1 MKSVLKS
8 LENICSKNITK
19 RKILV
24 MPSYTEGLS
33 LLNALAL
40 NNVNIANIKV
50 ETPLSLAKDISKMSL
65 YKSGKDFLDRS
76 SARYV
81 VLNLFNQLLTENKLK
96 YFQQL
101 SPSVGVISEL
111 ENVLYELRITD
122 YTHINFPVNSFID
135 PEKEHDIKTLL
146 QKYENYLEN
155 NNRIDEPGLYKH
167 SIQMLQKDS
176 FHKDKLFLIPA
187 NLELPLL
194 SKSFISMLTKNNHEI
209 IKFAQLKSLNVPEN
223 YYSNNPYSDTID
235 NCFSWLY
242 ELNNSENLDKNPGF
256 EIYRAYGESN
266 EAKKVIRVLKRDAIN
281 LDDAVIYTTSSQ
293 LYNQILYDLSC
304 TYNIPMTFEEGI
316 SVSNT
321 SPGKL
326 LLSVLEWISEK
337 YSVPKFCTMSTGGF
351 FKFSNNEISPLKISK
366 ILKESKIAWGKK
378 RYKKILENELTNTTN
393 DYKIEILN
401 VVLSELNSIFD
412 EIPDTENTSSIS
424 LSEFSKGLVN
434 ILNKHTRIRNET
446 DASALTTL
454 TENLSNLADYSTQE
468 FQEKEI
474 IKMLKKL
481 VYGININASSAKPGH
496 IHVTNFQNGIWHNR
510 KHNFI
515 LGLDAEKFPG
525 KGGESPFLLDM
536 EKERIGKIQ
545 TSIQR
550 KSRNIYKMTELLAN
564 TNGKIYAMFT
574 NYDTEAARLQSPSSL
589 LLQIYRL
596 QEKLDKST
604 PDKEHIESY
613 LPFKNSE
620 KEILDETELWLH
632 KAFYSGGIKNNEE
645 IFPSVYPVFNKGL
658 FALSERQSS
667 INEYNGCEL
676 NISDEIV
683 NKLLYEKTFS
693 NSKLETMGS
702 CPLRFFFQHILY
714 LKPLEEYEYD
724 PWRWLDPLERGTLLH
739 RIFELFYKELIN
751 KKEMP
756 ELDKHM
762 GLLENIAKTETEE
775 LKDLLQPPSET
786 VYESEFNEILDSCR
800 IFLQKESTKL
810 SKEGHPL
817 YLELYFGNYP
827 ESEGSSFPTA
837 VFTLPSGRK
846 IQLSGRIDRI
856 DQLNNGSYKIIDYK
870 TGSTRDYSSNEYFKK
885 GKQLQHALYSLAFEK
900 LMGNKYKISQSG
912 YYFPTT
918 KGEGSEYMYPPS
930 DGKHKREEVLEIV
943 DILLDNI
950 ENRFF
955 PPVKYDNKN
964 DSCRFCDYKEICD
977 REKNDSLTKMLEYEE
992 NKYLQNYRRIE
1003 SYE

>member
-8 LENICSKNITK
+8 LESICLENITK
-19 RKILV
+19 QKILV
-24 MPSYTEGLS
+24 MPSYTEGLN
-33 LLNALAL
+33 LLNTLAL

-50 ETPLSLAKDISKMSL
+50 ETPLSLAKNISKLSL

-81 VLNLFNQLLTENKLK
+81 VLNLFNKLLTENELK
-96 YFQQL
+96 YFRQL

-122 YTHINFPVNSFID
+122 FTHSDFPENSFID
-135 PEKEHDIKTLL
+135 RAKEHDIKTLL
-146 QKYENYLEN
+146 QNYEKYLEN
-155 NNRIDEPGLYKH
+155 NNHIDEPGLYKH
-167 SIQMLQKDS
+167 SIQMLQKNN
-176 FHKDKLFLIPA
+176 FYKDKLFLIPA

-194 SKSFISMLTKNNHEI
+194 AKDFISKLTDNNHEI
-209 IKFAQLKSLNVPEN
+209 IKLAQLQSLYVPEN
-223 YYSNNPYSDTID
+223 YYSSNPYLDTID

-242 ELNNSENLDKNPGF
+242 ELNNSENLDRNPGLQ
-256 EIYRAYGESN
+256 IYRAYGESN
-266 EAKKVIRVLKRDAIN
+266 EAKKVIRILKRDAIN
-281 LDDAVIYTTSSQ
+281 LDDAVIYATSSQ
-293 LYNQILYDLSC
+293 LYNQILYNLSC
-304 TYNIPMTFEEGI
+304 AYNLPMTFEGGI

-326 LLSVLEWISEK
+326 LLSVLEWVSEK
-337 YSVPKFCTMSTGGF
+337 YSVPKFCSMLTGGF

-366 ILKESKIAWGKK
+366 ILKESKIAWGRK
-378 RYKKILENELTNTTN
+378 RYKKILESELENATN
-393 DYKIEILN
+393 DNKEEIIS
-401 VVLSELNSIFD
+401 VILSELNTVFD
-412 EIPDTENTSSIS
+412 EIPDAENDASIS
-424 LSEFSKGLVN
+424 LSEFAKGLIN
-434 ILNKHTRIRNET
+434 ILNKHTRIRNEA

-454 TENLSNLADYSTQE
+454 TENLSQLADYSTQE
-468 FQEKEI
+468 FQENEI

-481 VYGININASSAKPGH
+481 VYGININSSSAKAGH
-496 IHVTNFQNGIWHNR
+496 IHITGFQNGIWHDR

-536 EKERIGKIQ
+536 EKEQIGYIQ
-545 TSIQR
+545 TSIQK

-574 NYDTEAARLQSPSSL
+574 KYDTEAARLQSPSSL
-589 LLQIYRL
+589 LQQIYRL
-596 QEKLDKST
+596 QKKLGESAPAEQHT
-604 PDKEHIESY
+604 ESY
-613 LPFKNSE
+613 LPFKNNE

-632 KAFYSGGIKNNEE
+632 KAFYSGGISNNEE
-645 IFPSVYPVFNKGL
+645 IFASAYPVLNKGL

-676 NISDEIV
+676 NISDDIV
-683 NKLLYEKTFS
+683 NKLLFEKTFS
-693 NSKLETMGS
+693 NAKLETMGS
-702 CPLRFFFQHILY
+702 CPLRFFFQNILY
-714 LKPLEEYEYD
+714 LKPLDEYEYD
-724 PWRWLDPLERGTLLH
+724 PWKWLDPLERGTLLH

-756 ELDKHM
+756 KFDKHI
-762 GLLENIAKTETEE
+762 GILENIAKTETEK

-786 VYESEFNEILDSCR
+786 VYESEFNEIMDSCR

-827 ESEGSSFPTA
+827 ENEDSSFPPA
-837 VFTLPSGRK
+837 VFTLPSGREIK
-846 IQLSGRIDRI
+846 LSGRIDRI
-856 DQLNNGSYKIIDYK
+856 DQLNDGSYKIIDYK
-870 TGSTRDYSSNEYFKK
+870 TGSTREYSSNEYFKK

-900 LMGNKYKISQSG
+900 LKGVKYKVSESG

-918 KGEGSEYMYPPS
+918 KGEGSEYMYPPNN
-930 DGKHKREEVLEIV
+930 GKNKREEVLKIT

-964 DSCRFCDYKEICD
+964 DSCRFCDYNEICD
-977 REKNDSLTKMLEYEE
+977 REKNDSLTDMLEYEE
-992 NKYLQNYRRIE
+992 NKCLQNYRRIE
-1003 SYE
+1003 NYE